1 MATVPTNQ
9 LAFDA
14 NSLNGIKRLSRDN
27 SPAALKAASQ
37 QFETVF
43 MQMVLK
49 SMRDATPQA
58 GMFDSEQTKTFTGL
72 LDQQLGMTLSTSRGG
87 TGLAAI
93 IEKQLGRQM
102 APAVVPSESS
112 GFALEPQAGV
122 LPLSTSLAATAG
134 ERFGIAQALDRYR
147 AAAAAADRARGAAS
161 SAADGTTLPASLAA
175 LPAAKREF
183 VQKVWPHAVQ
193 VSRETGIPAH
203 FMVAQAALETGWGKS
218 EIRRG
223 DGAQSFN
230 LFNIKAGGNWN
241 GGAAKAM
248 TTEYQNGAAVREN
261 ASFRAYG
268 SYADA
273 FRDYARL
280 ITGNARYAGAAG
292 QTDARAFADGLQR
305 GGYAT
310 DPAYASKLKRV
321 IDGLASAGVVAG
333 NA

>member
-1 MATVPTNQ
+1 MATVSGNQ

-43 MQMVLK
+43 LQMVLK

-72 LDQQLGMTLSTSRGG
+72 LDQQLAMTLSTSRGG
-87 TGLAAI
+87 TGLAAV
-93 IEKQLGRQM
+93 IEQQLGRQI
-102 APAVVPSESS
+102 APAVVPGESK
-112 GFALEPQAGV
+112 GLPLAPQAAGHP
-122 LPLSTSLAATAG
+122 LPPALSGPAVAG
-134 ERFGIAQALDRYR
+134 NPMSQALDRYR

-161 SAADGTTLPASLAA
+161 SAADGATLPASLAA
-175 LPAAKREF
+175 LPVGKREF
-183 VQKVWPHAVQ
+183 VQKVWPHAMQ

-218 EIRRG
+218 EIRRA
-223 DGAQSFN
+223 DGAQSYN
-230 LFNIKAGGNWN
+230 LFNIKAGSNWN
-241 GGAAKAM
+241 GGSAKVM
-248 TTEYQNGAAVREN
+248 TTEYENGTPVREN

-268 SYADA
+268 SYAEA

-280 ITGNARYAGAAG
+280 INGNARYAGAAG
-292 QTDARAFADGLQR
+292 QTDARAFADGLRR

-310 DPAYASKLKRV
+310 DPAYASKLRRV
-321 IDGLASAGVVAG
+321 IEGLASAGVVADDG
-333 NA
+333 

>member
-14 NSLNGIKRLSRDN
+14 NSLNGIKRLARDN
-27 SPAALKAASQ
+27 SPAALKSAAQ

-49 SMRDATPQA
+49 SMREATPQA
-58 GMFDSEQTKTFTGL
+58 GMFDSEQTKTFTGM
-72 LDQQLGMTLSTSRGG
+72 LDQQLAMTLSTSRGG
-87 TGLAAI
+87 TGLAAV

-102 APAVVPSESS
+102 APAVVPGESKA
-112 GFALEPQAGV
+112 FPLEPQSGAN
-122 LPLSTSLAATAG
+122 PLSGTGGVRNAMS
-134 ERFGIAQALDRYR
+134 QALDRYR
-147 AAAAAADRARGAAS
+147 AAAAASDRNRGAAS
-161 SAADGTTLPASLAA
+161 SAADGATLPASLAA
-175 LPAAKREF
+175 LPAGKREF
-183 VQKVWPHAVQ
+183 VQKVWSQAVQ

-203 FMVAQAALETGWGKS
+203 FMVAQAALETGWGRS
-218 EIRRG
+218 ELRRA
-223 DGAQSFN
+223 DGGQSFN
-230 LFNIKAGGNWN
+230 LFNIKAGTKW
-241 GGAAKAM
+241 GGESAKAV
-248 TTEYQNGAAVREN
+248 TTEYENGAAVREN

-280 ITGNARYAGAAG
+280 ISGNARYAGVAG

-310 DPAYASKLKRV
+310 DPAYANKLKRV
-321 IDGLASAGVVAG
+321 IDGLASAGIVATS
-333 NA
+333 A

>member
-27 SPAALKAASQ
+27 SPAALKSAAQ

-49 SMRDATPQA
+49 SMREATPQA

-72 LDQQLGMTLSTSRGG
+72 LDQQLAMTLSTSRGG
-87 TGLAAI
+87 TGLAAV

-102 APAVVPSESS
+102 APAVVPGESKGFPLKPRS
-112 GFALEPQAGV
+112 GANPQSV
-122 LPLSTSLAATAG
+122 PLSGSPGVRNAMS
-134 ERFGIAQALDRYR
+134 QALDRYR
-147 AAAAAADRARGAAS
+147 AAAAASDRNRGVAS

-175 LPAAKREF
+175 LPAGKREF
-183 VQKVWPHAVQ
+183 VQKVWSQAVQ

-230 LFNIKAGGNWN
+230 LFNIKAGSNWN
-241 GGAAKAM
+241 GGSARVV
-248 TTEYQNGAAVREN
+248 TTEYANGAAVREN

-280 ITGNARYAGAAG
+280 ITGNARYASAAG

-310 DPAYASKLKRV
+310 DPAYANKLKRV
-321 IDGLASAGVVAG
+321 IDGLASAGVVQS

>member
-1 MATVPTNQ
+1 MAIVSTNQ

-27 SPAALKAASQ
+27 SPTALKAASQ
-37 QFETVF
+37 QFESVF
-43 MQMVLK
+43 LQMVLK
-49 SMRDATPQA
+49 SMREATPQA

-72 LDQQLGMTLSTSRGG
+72 LDQQLAMTLSSSRGG
-87 TGLAAI
+87 TGLATV

-102 APAVVPSESS
+102 APAVVPGDSK
-112 GFALEPQAGV
+112 GLPLEPQSNPI
-122 LPLSTSLAATAG
+122 PLSFPLLRTGAARN
-134 ERFGIAQALDRYR
+134 EMSQALDRYR

-175 LPAAKREF
+175 LPAGKREF
-183 VQKVWPHAVQ
+183 VQKIWSQAVQ

-218 EIRRG
+218 EIRRA
-223 DGAQSFN
+223 DGAQSYN
-230 LFNIKAGGNWN
+230 LFNIKAGSSWN
-241 GGAAKAM
+241 GSSAKVA
-248 TTEYQNGAAVREN
+248 TTEYEKGVAVREN

-292 QTDARAFADGLQR
+292 QTDARAFANSLQR

>member
-1 MATVPTNQ
+1 MTIISSNQ

-37 QFETVF
+37 QFESVF

-58 GMFDSEQTKTFTGL
+58 GMLDSEQTKTYNGL
-72 LDQQLGMTLSTSRGG
+72 LDQQLAMTLSTSRGG
-87 TGLAAI
+87 TGLATM

-102 APAVVPSESS
+102 TPAIVPGESK
-112 GFALEPQAGV
+112 GLPPEPQTVAKALSRA
-122 LPLSTSLAATAG
+122 LPGTGGLG
-134 ERFGIAQALDRYR
+134 EGMSQALDRYR
-147 AAAAAADRARGAAS
+147 AAATAADRARGAAN
-161 SAADGTTLPASLAA
+161 SAADGATLPASLAA
-175 LPAAKREF
+175 LPAGKRQF
-183 VQKVWPHAVQ
+183 VQRVWPYAMQ

-223 DGAQSFN
+223 DGTPTYN
-230 LFNIKAGGNWN
+230 LFNIKAGSAWN
-241 GGAAKAM
+241 GGLAKTV
-248 TTEYQNGAAVREN
+248 TTEYENGMAVREN
-261 ASFRAYG
+261 ANFRAYG

-280 ITGNARYAGAAG
+280 IIGNARYAGAAG

-310 DPAYASKLKRV
+310 DPAYASKLRRV

-333 NA
+333 DS

>member
-1 MATVPTNQ
+1 MATVSTNQ

-14 NSLNGIKRLSRDN
+14 NSLNGLKRLSRDN
-27 SPAALKAASQ
+27 SPAALKSAAQ

-58 GMFDSEQTKTFTGL
+58 GLFDSEQTKTFTGL
-72 LDQQLGMTLSTSRGG
+72 LDQQLAMNLSTSRGG
-87 TGLAAI
+87 SGLAAM
-93 IEKQLGRQM
+93 IEKQLGRQTS
-102 APAVVPSESS
+102 PAVVPAESKAFGLDRQS
-112 GFALEPQAGV
+112 SAKPVSNPLFGNTGAGN
-122 LPLSTSLAATAG
+122 PMS
-134 ERFGIAQALDRYR
+134 QALGRYR
-147 AAAAAADRARGAAS
+147 AAAAAADRARGAAG
-161 SAADGTTLPASLAA
+161 SAADGVTLPASFAA
-175 LPAAKREF
+175 LPAGKREF
-183 VQKVWPHAVQ
+183 VQKLWPHALQ

-230 LFNIKAGGNWN
+230 LFNIKAGDNWN
-241 GGAAKAM
+241 GSSAKVV
-248 TTEYQNGAAVREN
+248 TTEYDNGAAVREN

-268 SYADA
+268 SYAEA

-280 ITGNARYAGAAG
+280 ITGNPRYAGAAG

-310 DPAYASKLKRV
+310 DPAYASKLRRV
-321 IDGLASAGVVAG
+321 IDGLAAAGVVAPD
-333 NA
+333 A